1 MRAVR
6 FRTAVLAPVAAALL
20 SLPARADEA
29 PAAPPRPSPAAIA
42 AATAEAARYFPLAVG
57 NEWTWA
63 DRSPQQP
70 GAAPKTRTV
79 RILSR
84 DADGFYLDNERGALQ
99 ASGGCIRDRSR
110 RILCAPLEQGHAW
123 SSVLSLT
130 STEHYRIEAT
140 GVPVKVPAGTFADC
154 VVVRAR
160 NRAGDDADTVLEI
173 AYAPGVGPVRLET
186 WVEVKGRRI
195 PQVRAELLSYRTER
209 SSR

>member
-6 FRTAVLAPVAAALL
+6 FRPVLLAPVAAVLL
-20 SLPARADEA
+20 SLPARAADA
-29 PAAPPRPSPAAIA
+29 PAVPPRPSPAAIA
-42 AATAEAARYFPLAVG
+42 AATAEVARYFPLAVG

-63 DRSPQQP
+63 DRSPHQP
-70 GAAPKTRTV
+70 GAAPRTRTV

-84 DADGFYLDNERGALQ
+84 DGEGYFLDDERGALQ
-99 ASGGCIRDRSR
+99 AAGGCIRDRSR
-110 RILCAPLEQGHAW
+110 RILCAPLEPGHAW

-140 GVPVKVPAGTFADC
+140 GVTVKVPAGTFEDC

-173 AYAPGVGPVRLET
+173 AYAPDVGPVRLET

-195 PQVRAELLSYRTER
+195 PQVRAELLSHRTLR
-209 SSR
+209 ASR